1 MAKVFGL
8 CDDRFQQVK
17 ELLQQYLTSGEE
29 LGASLVVNIDGENV
43 VDLWGGYADTSRT
56 RPWEEDTI
64 TAVWSTSKTVT
75 SLATLILIDRGLVS
89 PYEKVAKY
97 WPEFA
102 ANGKQNIEVR
112 HIISHTSGVSGWD
125 ARMSIEDV
133 IDVPASTAL
142 LEQQAPWW
150 VPGTASGYHSFTMG
164 HLVGEV
170 VRRVTGKSLKQF
182 IADEI
187 ATPLG
192 ADFQLGVAEKD
203 WPRTADVVPPSTWRK
218 PPPAGDVDSVSAKTM
233 RNPVFEISIANTP
246 TWRQAEL
253 GAASGFGNAR
263 AVARMLSAISLGG
276 RVGNHK
282 LLSSDTIDRIFEEQA
297 KGIDLATGEALRF
310 GIGYGLTGADTMVNW
325 MPEGRVCFWGGLG
338 GSIVIMDVDRR
349 MTISYVM
356 NKMENVGIGN
366 YRTKQYVRAIY
377 NAYMAL

>member
-1 MAKVFGL
+1 MAKVLGR
-8 CDDRFQQVK
+8 CDDRFQHVK

-56 RPWEEDTI
+56 RLWEEDTI

-75 SLATLILIDRGLVS
+75 SLAALILIDRGLLS

-102 ANGKQNIEVR
+102 ANGKHNIEVR
-112 HIISHTSGVSGWD
+112 HILSHSSGVSGWD
-125 ARMSIEDV
+125 TRMSLEDV
-133 IDVPASTAL
+133 IDVPASTGL

-164 HLVGEV
+164 HLVGEL

-187 ATPLG
+187 ATPFG

-203 WPRTADVVPPSTWRK
+203 WPRTADVVPPHTWRK

-233 RNPVFEISIANTP
+233 RNPVFDISVANTP
-246 TWRQAEL
+246 TWRRAEL

-263 AVARMLSAISLGG
+263 AIARMLSAISLGG
-276 RVGNHK
+276 IVGNHK
-282 LLSSDTIDRIFEEQA
+282 LLSPDTIDRIFEEQA
-297 KGIDLATGEALRF
+297 KGIDLATGESLRF

-325 MPEGRVCFWGGLG
+325 IPEGRVCFWGGLG
-338 GSIVIMDVDRR
+338 GSIIIMDVDRR

-366 YRTKQYVRAIY
+366 YRTKQYVRAVY
-377 NAYMAL
+377 NACMA